1 MIKTRIYRYLKRS
14 FEEEIT
20 LIKTE
25 TTKDDTAKPI
35 KTEIEHQV
43 KGIVLNQ
50 KTGYKLLQQLD
61 NSRLD
66 SDKTLDILFSEKIKI
81 IPKLKDII
89 VYENKRYQINKM
101 EDNTKF
107 SDFWKGEIVEL
118 NGNQK

>member
-35 KTEIEHQV
+35 KAEIEHQV